1 MFFDTIE
8 QKTERNNKKLK
19 EVCLQIEKLD
29 QDIEQLFKEQGIN
42 PIEIAEFLDKKENFN
57 EKEWAEIQEA
67 QKILDKE
74 LKVNLKN
81 IRDPRKAKKT
91 YNDRYVQPHWLYVR

>member
-19 EVCLQIEKLD
+19 EICLRIEKLD
-29 QDIEQLFKEQGIN
+29 QDMEQLFKEQGIN
-42 PIEIAEFLDKKENFN
+42 PIEVAEFLEKKENFS
-57 EKEWAEIQEA
+57 EKEWGEIQEA
-67 QKILDKE
+67 RRTLDKE

-81 IRDPRKAKKT
+81 IRDPRKAKKA